1 MYNIVIMLLCG
12 LYYAVGDICWMLGG
26 IVVLD
31 LWICFIAYA
40 VGSWDFK
47 NKVVLAVVN
56 VYFALKRMDF
66 WLHKKN
72 ISF

>member
-1 MYNIVIMLLCG
+1 
-12 LYYAVGDICWMLGG
+12 MLGG
-26 IVVLD
+26 IIVLD
-31 LWICFIAYA
+31 MEICSTAYI

-56 VYFALKRMDF
+56 VCFALKRINF